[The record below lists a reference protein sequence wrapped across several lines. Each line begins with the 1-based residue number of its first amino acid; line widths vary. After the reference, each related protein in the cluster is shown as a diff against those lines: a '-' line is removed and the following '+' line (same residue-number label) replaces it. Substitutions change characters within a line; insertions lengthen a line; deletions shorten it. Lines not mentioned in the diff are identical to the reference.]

1 MVSTAY
7 ELATAYDIAR
17 KELVFCDI
25 NDTIPTIARVLRSKN
40 IGSMI
45 VRKGD
50 EYVGI
55 ITEDAVLDAIA
66 NGVDALNAKVS
77 DIKLDPLLTV
87 HKDASLE
94 EVEKLFATHGMTR
107 IGVVDDQG
115 KMIAVVKKKNL
126 ELLDRFK
133 FVDRATR
140 RRCP

>member
-1 MVSTAY
+1 MISTAY
-7 ELATAYDIAR
+7 ELATAYDIGR

-25 NDTIPTIARVLRSKN
+25 NDSIREIAKDLRDKN

-50 EYVGI
+50 GYAGI
-55 ITEDAVLDAIA
+55 ITEDNVLDAIA
-66 NGVDALNAKVS
+66 NGVNVLEAKVK
-77 DIKLDPLLTV
+77 DIRLEPLETV
-87 HKDASLE
+87 HKDTSLSDVAE
-94 EVEKLFATHGMTR
+94 LFRTQNMTR

-115 KMIAVVKKKNL
+115 QMVAVVKKKNL

-140 RRCP
+140 RRCL

>member
-7 ELATAYDIAR
+7 ELATAYDIGR

-25 NDTIPTIARVLRSKN
+25 DDSIRKIAKDLRDKN

-50 EYVGI
+50 GYAGI
-55 ITEDAVLDAIA
+55 ITEDNVLDAVA
-66 NGVDALNAKVS
+66 NGVNVLEAKVK
-77 DIKLDPLLTV
+77 DIRLEPLETV
-87 HKDASLE
+87 HKDASLSDVAE
-94 EVEKLFATHGMTR
+94 LFRTQNMTR

-115 KMIAVVKKKNL
+115 RMVAVVKKKNL

-133 FVDRATR
+133 FVDRAIR
-140 RRCP
+140 RRCL